1 MVQFEFILTYK
12 NGSKLKSTTSG
23 PFCHFHVKAHGNMSS
38 HGRPGSRAGRGAQV
52 CEAAGAWGQGG
63 PPRSP
68 PAPSWKRRP
77 ASSPLLWKD
86 GFFDL
91 SSASVSETSAMRE
104 QSRELEGPPETR
116 LLPVSAV
123 DATRPTP
130 SGSLLWT
137 LASRPQH
144 ALWDITS
151 GLATSAGPLDTR
163 S

>member
-1 MVQFEFILTYK
+1 M
-12 NGSKLKSTTSG
+12 
-23 PFCHFHVKAHGNMSS
+23 
-38 HGRPGSRAGRGAQV
+38 RGA
-52 CEAAGAWGQGG
+52 QGG

-91 SSASVSETSAMRE
+91 SSASVSETSAVRE